1 MRVALDAR
9 VLDAPGLRAG
19 GIGRY
24 AACLEDALLRRGAIE
39 LVSLRELRRPPAP
52 ERVREGW
59 EHLLLGRDAVRAGA
73 ELLHSPSVDL
83 ATVRPRMPYVVTLH
97 DLVPLKDRDH
107 YLRTGLKHRLRY
119 RAVRGAT
126 RVIVPSQVV
135 ADDAEQLLAL
145 DRARV
150 DVVYEAAAATFA
162 PVHDAR
168 KHLERLNLPDRF
180 LLWVGKLDPPDA
192 RKGLLAL
199 ATAVAEGD
207 GPPLVLAGRA
217 DEHAR
222 SFAAP
227 GRVVLCGR
235 VSDAELAALYTAAD
249 TLVFPSH
256 DEGFG
261 LPPVEALACGTP
273 VAAFAAGALPEVLG
287 DSPHA
292 ELVELG
298 DTAGLLVAAERLA
311 GVEATPLPRTWRDVA
326 HDTETVYLRAHGG
339 GSNP

>member
-24 AACLEDALLRRGAIE
+24 AACLEDALLRSAAIE

-83 ATVRPRMPYVVTLH
+83 ATLRPRMPYVVTLH
-97 DLVPLKDRDH
+97 DLVPLKHRDH

-119 RAVRGAT
+119 RAVRRAT
-126 RVIVPSQVV
+126 RVIVPSRVV
-135 ADDAEQLLAL
+135 ADDAEKLLGL

-150 DVVYEAAAATFA
+150 DVVHEAAAPSFA
-162 PVHDAR
+162 PAHDAR
-168 KHLERLNLPDRF
+168 ERLERMTLPDRF

-192 RKGLLAL
+192 RKGLPAL
-199 ATAVAEGD
+199 ARAVTDGD
-207 GPPLVLAGRA
+207 GPPLVLAGSA
-217 DEHAR
+217 NEHAR
-222 SFAAP
+222 SLAAP
-227 GRVVLCGR
+227 GRVLLCGR

-249 TLVFPSH
+249 ALVFPSQ

-287 DSPHA
+287 DSPHV
-292 ELVELG
+292 ELVEIG
-298 DTAGLLVAAERLA
+298 DTGGLLEAAERLA
-311 GVEATPLPRTWRDVA
+311 GVKATPLPRTWRDVA
-326 HDTETVYLRAHGG
+326 QETEAVYLRTQGG
-339 GSNP
+339 GSSP

>member
-1 MRVALDAR
+1 VALDAR

-24 AACLEDALLRRGAIE
+24 AACLEEALRRGGAAVE
-39 LVSLRELRRPPAP
+39 LVSLRELWRPPTPA
-52 ERVREGW
+52 RVREGW
-59 EHLLLGRDAVRAGA
+59 EHLLLGRDALRAGA

-83 ATVRPRMPYVVTLH
+83 ATLRPRMPYVITLH
-97 DLVPLKDRDH
+97 DLVPLKHRDH

-126 RVIVPSQVV
+126 RVIVPSRVV
-135 ADDAEQLLAL
+135 AADAEQLLGL

-150 DVVYEAAAATFA
+150 DVVHEAAAPSFA
-162 PVHDAR
+162 PVHDAQER
-168 KHLERLNLPDRF
+168 LERLKLPDRF

-192 RKGLLAL
+192 RKGLPAL
-199 ATAVAEGD
+199 ATAVTKGD
-207 GPPLVLAGRA
+207 GPPLVLAGHA

-222 SFAAP
+222 SLATP
-227 GRVVLCGR
+227 RRVLLCGR

-249 TLVFPSH
+249 TLVFPSQ

-287 DSPHA
+287 ESPHV

-298 DTAGLLVAAERLA
+298 DTRGLLEAAERLA
-311 GVEATPLPRTWRDVA
+311 GTEATPLPRTWRDVA
-326 HDTETVYLRAHGG
+326 HETEGVYLRAQGG
-339 GSNP
+339 GSRP